1 MEVSFTPSGCCARN
15 IKIELE
21 QDTITQVEFKGGCR
35 GNTLAIG
42 RLVAGKKMADVA
54 TLLRGIECRGESSC
68 PDQLAL
74 ALEKLCA
81 GEALVG

>member
-1 MEVSFTPSGCCARN
+1 MEVSFKPSGCCARN
-15 IKIELE
+15 IKIELN
-21 QDTITQVEFKGGCR
+21 QDTITQVEFVGGCR

-42 RLVAGKKMADVA
+42 RLVAGQKIATVA

-74 ALEKLCA
+74 ALEKLDN
-81 GEALVG
+81 GETLSE